1 MEAVICFGWE
11 PKEFYHNW
19 AGYALSEGDIEELQG
34 PGLNLGAPETQYSD
48 GILELFKKVLW
59 KDQEYIERVK
69 RHYRMFRATV
79 DKPRPS
85 WARRRRTGG

>member
-1 MEAVICFGWE
+1 
-11 PKEFYHNW
+11 
-19 AGYALSEGDIEELQG
+19 
-34 PGLNLGAPETQYSD
+34 LGAPETQYSD

-69 RHYRMFRATV
+69 RHYLMFRATV